1 MSDGLQVRGLWASY
15 RRGPDVVRGV
25 DLDAARGSITA
36 LLGPNGSGK
45 STLLKAVVGLV
56 DSRGEVALDGED
68 LRSIAP
74 EQRAQRVAYVPQR
87 SLLTAPL
94 LVHAVVAQGR
104 FSHRRALGRL
114 GPDDR
119 EIVDRALED
128 ADISHLA
135 CRPFTELSGG
145 EQQRV
150 LLARALATGADVL
163 LMDEPTSAQ
172 DVRHALE
179 LHAIL
184 MRLRERGAA
193 ILVCLHDLSE
203 VRAIADRAVL
213 LECGAVHADGPAE
226 EIVHDRH
233 ITPVYGVEL
242 IEGGGLGFRLAQE
255 DASGE
260 DAG

>member
-1 MSDGLQVRGLWASY
+1 MKQGLQVRGLRASY
-15 RRGPDVVRGV
+15 RRGPEVVRGV

-45 STLLKAVVGLV
+45 STLLKALVGLV
-56 DSRGEVALDGED
+56 GCRGRVALDGED
-68 LRSIAP
+68 LQRLTP

-87 SLLTAPL
+87 SLLSAPL
-94 LVHAVVAQGR
+94 LVHSVVAQGR
-104 FSHRRALGRL
+104 FPHRRALSGL
-114 GPDDR
+114 SHEDQQ
-119 EIVDRALED
+119 IVDAALHE
-128 ADISHLA
+128 ADIAHLA

-150 LLARALATGADVL
+150 LLARALATGADVV

-184 MRLRERGAA
+184 RRLRERGAA

-213 LECGAVHADGPAE
+213 LECGSVHAHGPAE

-242 IEGGGLGFRLAQE
+242 IEGGGLGFKLAE
-255 DASGE
+255 GGGS
-260 DAG
+260 

>member
-1 MSDGLQVRGLWASY
+1 MSDGLQVRGLRASY
-15 RRGPDVVRGV
+15 LRGPEVVRDV
-25 DLDAARGSITA
+25 DLDAARGTITA

-45 STLLKAVVGLV
+45 STLLKAIVGLV
-56 DSRGEVALDGED
+56 ESQGQVSLDGAD
-68 LRSIAP
+68 LRLLSAQ
-74 EQRAQRVAYVPQR
+74 ERAQRVAYVPQR
-87 SLLTAPL
+87 SLLSAPL

-104 FSHRRALGRL
+104 FPHRRGLANLSSE
-114 GPDDR
+114 DR
-119 EIVDRALED
+119 EAVNRALAD
-128 ADISHLA
+128 ADIGHLA

-179 LHAIL
+179 LHEIL
-184 MRLRERGAA
+184 RRLRGRGAA

-203 VRAIADRAVL
+203 VRTIADCAVL
-213 LECGAVHADGPAE
+213 LECGSVHAKGSVE

-242 IEGGGLGFRLAQE
+242 IEGGGLGFRLAPGRE
-255 DASGE
+255 VT
-260 DAG
+260 

>member
-1 MSDGLQVRGLWASY
+1 MKAGLQVRGLWASY

-25 DLDAARGSITA
+25 DLDAPRGSITA

-45 STLLKAVVGLV
+45 STLLKALVGLV

-68 LRSIAP
+68 LRTVTPA
-74 EQRAQRVAYVPQR
+74 ERAQRVAYVPQR
-87 SLLTAPL
+87 SLLSAPL
-94 LVHAVVAQGR
+94 LVHSVVAQGR
-104 FSHRRALGRL
+104 FPHRRGFGGLGQE
-114 GPDDR
+114 DR
-119 EIVDRALED
+119 QIVDAALAD

-150 LLARALATGADVL
+150 LLARALATGAGVL

-184 MRLRERGAA
+184 GRLRERGAA

-213 LECGAVHADGPAE
+213 LECGSVHADGPAD

-242 IEGGGLGFRLAQE
+242 IEGGGLGFKLAKE
-255 DASGE
+255 EADG
-260 DAG
+260 